1 MKGAVAAVGLLVFGF
16 VIFPVLVVL
25 LALFGV
31 NLGLDPG
38 AGCTPFLYLA
48 VGTLGWTIGRDGR
61 ERSVAG
67 AGAAIALVAFG
78 LPAAL
83 NALTSARERE
93 AAAADRPAPADLE
106 QPTVVAILQPY
117 VTGRDGKWPVETDCT
132 LLCQRLLYSGGM
144 KSVLMGATPA
154 DGNPE
159 SAGSLVRYRIE
170 ERDSC
175 PEVKVPFAGALS
187 GESHVWGSSPT
198 SDAVKSAIANG
209 RCLIA
214 EEGRIAEAD
223 LVTMRTDSGWN
234 ARAKSAK
241 PGGGIAIWRD
251 EVFAKKGNGWA
262 RVARESGREFALV
275 ATPLRFTGHS
285 YDLAGTEE
293 RNVPLGNLAGDV
305 LKPWAGPPL

>member
-1 MKGAVAAVGLLVFGF
+1 MKGAIAAIGLLVFGF
-16 VIFPVLVVL
+16 VIFPVLVVVL
-25 LALFGV
+25 SLFGI
-31 NLGLDPG
+31 NLGMNPG

-61 ERSVAG
+61 ARSAAG
-67 AGAAIALVAFG
+67 AAAAIALVAVG

-83 NALTSARERE
+83 NALTSAREAE
-93 AAAADRPAPADLE
+93 AAAADLPAPADLE
-106 QPTVVAILQPY
+106 PPAVVAILAPHEPSSN
-117 VTGRDGKWPVETDCT
+117 GKWPVETDCT

-154 DGNPE
+154 GGSPG

-170 ERDSC
+170 DRAQC

-198 SDAVKSAIANG
+198 SDAVKLAIANG

-223 LVTMRTDSGWN
+223 LVTMRIASPWS
-234 ARAKSAK
+234 ARARSAK

-251 EVFAKKGNGWA
+251 EVFVRGGSGWK

-275 ATPLRFTGHS
+275 SIPLRFTGYS
-285 YDLAGTEE
+285 YDLAGSEV
-293 RNVPLGNLAGDV
+293 RHVPLGTLAGDV